1 MSLNLAFLIMLLL
14 VALYI
19 IFIEIFTVVFM
30 ITGMSHTRAKF
41 QVISLLTNCGF
52 TTEESEIVVYSR
64 KRRKIAIIIM
74 IFGNMF
80 NVIIF
85 SLLVNAITSF
95 SKNENFNVLQ
105 VTVYLIGFLG
115 FITMM
120 KRVPFIRVSFDK
132 LVKKIANKVMFSK
145 NSNPL
150 LILDNFHG
158 FAIVEVKIVEVP
170 EKFINKTIIESRIS
184 KDYGIRILT
193 IKRNDKTIG
202 DVSADEVINKNDRLL
217 VYGSLTNIVNLFKQQ
232 PSNYS
237 TSAIAI
243 KK

>member
-1 MSLNLAFLIMLLL
+1 MSLNLAVLILLIL
-14 VALYI
+14 IVMYI

-52 TTEESEIVVYSR
+52 TTTESEIIVSSR
-64 KRRKIAIIIM
+64 KRRKVAIIVM

-80 NVIIF
+80 NVVTF
-85 SLLVNAITSF
+85 SLLVNTITTF

-105 VTVYLIGFLG
+105 VSLDLIAFLG
-115 FITMM
+115 FFTIM
-120 KRVPFIRVSFDK
+120 KRVPIIKVSFDK

-145 NSNPL
+145 NANPL

-170 EKFINKTIIESRIS
+170 ERFINKTIIQSRIS
-184 KDYGIRILT
+184 KEYGIRILA
-193 IKRNDKTIG
+193 IKRNGTSIG
-202 DVSADEVINKNDRLL
+202 DVSKDEVIIQDDRLM
-217 VYGSLTNIVNLFKQQ
+217 VYGPLSNITKLFKQE
-232 PSNYS
+232 PSYNS
-237 TSAIAI
+237 MVD
-243 KK
+243 